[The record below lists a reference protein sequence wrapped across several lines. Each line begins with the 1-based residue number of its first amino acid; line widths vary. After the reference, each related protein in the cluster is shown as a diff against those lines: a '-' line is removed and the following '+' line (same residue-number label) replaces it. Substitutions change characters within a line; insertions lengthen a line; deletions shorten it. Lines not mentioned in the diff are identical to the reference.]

1 MISKHLNK
9 MKRLVKSSF
18 ALVILLLMVSCN
30 DDSIYSGFKK
40 MENGTYMKFH
50 VKGDSEV
57 SPRINDV
64 AMVELSQYFGDTLLY
79 TTVGE
84 APAAIMVQEATFK
97 GDEFDAL
104 QIMHV
109 GDSVTI
115 VVLSDSVFLKQLG
128 FEEVPAGYSGK
139 PFYYDLKLLEV
150 KTAEVLEA
158 ERKALMDSLKMAEEA
173 ILEPF
178 QSDPNN
184 TVTASG
190 LIILGKPGKGK
201 VAKMGDYVD
210 FDFMMSDPEDDTII
224 SSFGIEP
231 MVLQVGEEF
240 MGTGFTEA
248 LGMVPEGGTMSFVI
262 PSALAFDSTG
272 FDSYILPYT
281 PLTVK
286 LRMNQVMDKAAY
298 EKKLELQRAEKEA
311 AKERAKVMEPQ
322 LIGEYIK
329 SNGITQM
336 PTESGLYILRE
347 KEGSGKLAQNGDEV
361 LVHFVLKN
369 FNGEVLDSS
378 YEYDEPMLMKVG
390 ENEVFAAFDEALLTM
405 STGAKVSMIV
415 PSKLAF
421 GDEDLGEE
429 LPPYSPMLMELELVE
444 IK

>member
-1 MISKHLNK
+1 
-9 MKRLVKSSF
+9 MKRLVKLSF
-18 ALVILLLMVSCN
+18 ALVMLLLMASCN

-50 VKGDSEV
+50 VKGASEV

-64 AMVELSQYFGDTLLY
+64 AVVELSQYFGDTLLY
-79 TTVGE
+79 TTIGE
-84 APAAIMVQEATFK
+84 EPATIMVQEATFM

-139 PFYYDLKLLEV
+139 PFYYDMKLLEV

-158 ERKALMDSLKMAEEA
+158 ERKALLDSLKMAEEA

-184 TVTASG
+184 TVMESG

-210 FDFMMSDPEDDTII
+210 FDFMMADPENDTII
-224 SSFGIEP
+224 NSFGIEP

-240 MGTGFTEA
+240 MGAGFTEA
-248 LGMVPEGGTMSFVI
+248 LSLVPAGGTMHFVI

-272 FDSYILPYT
+272 FDPYILPYT

-286 LRMNQVMDKAAY
+286 LTMNQVMDKAQY

-311 AKERAKVMEPQ
+311 AKERAKAMEPQ
-322 LIGEYIK
+322 LIEEYLK
-329 SNGITQM
+329 ANGITET
-336 PTESGLYILRE
+336 PTESGLYILRV

-361 LVHFVLKN
+361 LVHYVLKTLK
-369 FNGEVLDSS
+369 GEVLDSS
-378 YEYDEPMLMKVG
+378 YDYDDPMLLKVG
-390 ENEVFAAFDEALLTM
+390 EDEVFAAFDEALLTM
-405 STGAKVSMIV
+405 STGSKVSMIV
-415 PSKLAF
+415 PSSLAF
-421 GDEDLGEE
+421 GEEDFGEE

-444 IK
+444 IR